1 MGEQLLKVFKGI
13 MIGLVSVLATFCLI
27 LQIKVLAVAD
37 SIKELQ
43 DFEEYQ
49 IELNAAQQD
58 LNEALGDANEAI
70 VNLLEFY
77 GILD

>member
-1 MGEQLLKVFKGI
+1 MKVFKGI
-13 MIGLVSVLATFCLI
+13 MIGLVSVLAAFCLI
-27 LQIKVLAVAD
+27 LQIEILAVAN
-37 SIKELQ
+37 SIRELQ

-70 VNLLEFY
+70 VNLLELY
-77 GILD
+77 AILD